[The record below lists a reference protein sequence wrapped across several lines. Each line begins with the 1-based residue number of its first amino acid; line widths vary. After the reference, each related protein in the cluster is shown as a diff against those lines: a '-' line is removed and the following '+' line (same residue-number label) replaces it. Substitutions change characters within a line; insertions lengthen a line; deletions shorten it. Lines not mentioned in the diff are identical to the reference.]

1 VVLPAAGVF
10 SSSSVTT
17 LASLLIKRSVV
28 TPAPA
33 PQIGVR
39 KSEVFLVYL
48 KWRGEER
55 PAGRGVVGGDYV
67 NLPFSQ
73 PLDKITYGALA
84 AATVVILAWALREF
98 AGIEL
103 PAEVQSALAL
113 IIGYAVSYYVPLNEV
128 EAEAI
133 ARKYYKYK

>member
-1 VVLPAAGVF
+1 M
-10 SSSSVTT
+10 
-17 LASLLIKRSVV
+17 
-28 TPAPA
+28 
-33 PQIGVR
+33 
-39 KSEVFLVYL
+39 
-48 KWRGEER
+48 
-55 PAGRGVVGGDYV
+55 

-103 PAEVQSALAL
+103 PAEVQSALAV
-113 IIGYAVSYYVPLNEV
+113 IFGYVVSYHIPLSEV

-133 ARKYYKYK
+133 ARKYYRNYK

>member
-1 VVLPAAGVF
+1 M
-10 SSSSVTT
+10 
-17 LASLLIKRSVV
+17 
-28 TPAPA
+28 
-33 PQIGVR
+33 
-39 KSEVFLVYL
+39 
-48 KWRGEER
+48 
-55 PAGRGVVGGDYV
+55 
-67 NLPFSQ
+67 NLPFTQ

-98 AGIEL
+98 AGIDL

-113 IIGYAVSYYVPLNEV
+113 IIGYVVSYYVPLNEV

>member
-1 VVLPAAGVF
+1 
-10 SSSSVTT
+10 
-17 LASLLIKRSVV
+17 
-28 TPAPA
+28 
-33 PQIGVR
+33 
-39 KSEVFLVYL
+39 
-48 KWRGEER
+48 
-55 PAGRGVVGGDYV
+55 V

-73 PLDKITYGALA
+73 PLDKITFGALA

-98 AGIEL
+98 AGIDL

-113 IIGYAVSYYVPLNEV
+113 IIGYGVSYHVPLNEF

>member
-1 VVLPAAGVF
+1 MN
-10 SSSSVTT
+10 
-17 LASLLIKRSVV
+17 R
-28 TPAPA
+28 
-33 PQIGVR
+33 
-39 KSEVFLVYL
+39 
-48 KWRGEER
+48 
-55 PAGRGVVGGDYV
+55 
-67 NLPFSQ
+67 PFSQ

-98 AGIEL
+98 AGIDL

-113 IIGYAVSYYVPLNEV
+113 LVGFGISYYVPLSEV

>member
-1 VVLPAAGVF
+1 M
-10 SSSSVTT
+10 
-17 LASLLIKRSVV
+17 
-28 TPAPA
+28 
-33 PQIGVR
+33 
-39 KSEVFLVYL
+39 
-48 KWRGEER
+48 
-55 PAGRGVVGGDYV
+55 

-84 AATVVILAWALREF
+84 AATVVILSWALREF
-98 AGIEL
+98 AGIDL

-113 IIGYAVSYYVPLNEV
+113 LVGFGISYYVPLSEV

>member
-1 VVLPAAGVF
+1 M
-10 SSSSVTT
+10 
-17 LASLLIKRSVV
+17 
-28 TPAPA
+28 
-33 PQIGVR
+33 
-39 KSEVFLVYL
+39 
-48 KWRGEER
+48 
-55 PAGRGVVGGDYV
+55 

-98 AGIEL
+98 VGIDL

-113 IIGYAVSYYVPLNEV
+113 LVGFGISYYVPLSEV

-133 ARKYYKYK
+133 ARKYYRNYK

>member
-1 VVLPAAGVF
+1 M
-10 SSSSVTT
+10 
-17 LASLLIKRSVV
+17 
-28 TPAPA
+28 
-33 PQIGVR
+33 
-39 KSEVFLVYL
+39 
-48 KWRGEER
+48 
-55 PAGRGVVGGDYV
+55 

-98 AGIEL
+98 ARIDL

-113 IIGYAVSYYVPLNEV
+113 IIGYVVSYHIPLNQT

-133 ARKYYKYK
+133 ARKYYRNHQ